1 MTTRIA
7 HGKRGSGIHT
17 YVLDPEHFTQVGADG
32 IGEVLQTLTSTIRW
46 EGPSRTG
53 LVELE
58 IAPTLD
64 LPADVIAVCVHGTGW
79 VAIRVHADHAT
90 DAGCQA
96 LRRAVL
102 ARLPAGERRSSSESA
117 PKVKPRRALVLGLA
131 ASLLLAGTW
140 GANGAY
146 DVLPNLT
153 ESLSPTITSNGNVA
167 PTADLVVPTAD
178 LVVSTAGLVSPAANP
193 SKAVPAPVVK
203 VAGIPTSKVVGAG
216 SVPDAATAAGAV
228 KNSTVVVAPPVV
240 AAPVVPLTAA
250 EQTARDA
257 SNAAALTAR
266 NAKAAADLTAA
277 NALAAANLTAANA
290 LAAAN
295 LTAANA
301 AAAAEAVRVK
311 AAADAWAVAHPNG

>member
-1 MTTRIA
+1 
-7 HGKRGSGIHT
+7 
-17 YVLDPEHFTQVGADG
+17 VLDPEHFTQIGADG
-32 IGEVLQTLTSTIRW
+32 FGEVLQTLTSTIRW

-64 LPADVIAVCVHGTGW
+64 LPADVIVVCVHGPGW

-102 ARLPAGERRSSSESA
+102 ARLPAGERRSNAESA
-117 PKVKPRRALVLGLA
+117 PKEKPRRAWVLGLA
-131 ASLLLAGTW
+131 ASLLLVGTW
-140 GANGAY
+140 GAAGAH
-146 DVLPNLT
+146 DVLSNET
-153 ESLSPTITSNGNVA
+153 ESLRPTITYSSNAAPADLAV
-167 PTADLVVPTAD
+167 PTAALVVSTAALVVPTAD
-178 LVVSTAGLVSPAANP
+178 VVVPPAP
-193 SKAVPAPVVK
+193 KRSKARAVPAPVVK
-203 VAGIPTSKVVGAG
+203 VAGIPASKVVGAG
-216 SVPDAATAAGAV
+216 SVPVATAAGAV
-228 KNSTVVVAPPVV
+228 EIPSVVVTPPV
-240 AAPVVPLTAA
+240 ATAPVVPLTAA
-250 EQTARDA
+250 ERTALDA

-290 LAAAN
+290 
-295 LTAANA
+295 
-301 AAAAEAVRVK
+301 AAAAEAVRVQ